1 VTRTGSRSG
10 LSGGLGAGMGAG
22 LVVAVVCAAMTPAS
36 SVSADMLLSSGPAP
50 SRVKVVSYRD
60 IPFRTVV
67 RQRYDFSC
75 GSAALA
81 TLLRYHYDREVG
93 EEQIF
98 RAMYAAGDQDVIRR
112 VGFSLLDMKQFLE
125 ASGYHAD
132 GYRLNIDNLASM
144 DKPAI
149 VMIDTAGYKHFVV
162 FKGDDA
168 GRVLIGDP
176 ALGLK
181 IYSREQ
187 FASMWNGIAFVVREP
202 ADRFNQAA
210 EWTPWNRS
218 RPAQAL
224 PNHSLAELTREL
236 PPLYQVTT
244 RFPIDP
250 YLR

>member
-1 VTRTGSRSG
+1 MTRSG
-10 LSGGLGAGMGAG
+10 FRFHKGLGLSAAA
-22 LVVAVVCAAMTPAS
+22 LCATWFCAAPAG
-36 SVSADMLLSSGPAP
+36 ADVLLSSGPAP
-50 SRVKVVSYRD
+50 ARVSVVSYRD

-112 VGFSLLDMKQFLE
+112 VGFSLLDIKQFLE
-125 ASGYHAD
+125 ANGYQAD
-132 GYRLNIDNLASM
+132 GFRLTLDNLASM
-144 DKPAI
+144 NRPAI

-162 FKGDDA
+162 FKGNDA
-168 GRVLIGDP
+168 DRVLIGDP

-187 FASMWNGIAFVVREP
+187 FISMWNGIAFVVREP
-202 ADRFNQAA
+202 ADSFNEAS
-210 EWTPWNRS
+210 EWTPWNRA

-236 PPLYQVTT
+236 PPLYQITT
-244 RFPIDP
+244 RFPLDP

>member
-1 VTRTGSRSG
+1 MTHRRRDRSG
-10 LSGGLGAGMGAG
+10 PGLP
-22 LVVAVVCAAMTPAS
+22 LAALCTVWLLAAPAA
-36 SVSADMLLSSGPAP
+36 ADVLISNGPAP
-50 SRVKVVSYRD
+50 ARLSVVSYRD

-81 TLLRYHYDREVG
+81 TLLRYHYDRQVG
-93 EEQIF
+93 EEQVF

-125 ASGYHAD
+125 ASGYQAD
-132 GYRLNIDNLASM
+132 GFRLSIDDLAGM
-144 DKPAI
+144 NKPAI

-162 FKGDDA
+162 FKGEDA

-181 IYSREQ
+181 IYSRDQ
-187 FASMWNGIAFVVREP
+187 FAAMWNGVAFVVREP

-210 EWTPWNRS
+210 EWVPWNRS
-218 RPAQAL
+218 RPGQAL
-224 PNHSLAELTREL
+224 PNNALAELTREL

-244 RFPIDP
+244 RFSLDP
-250 YLR
+250 FLR

>member
-1 VTRTGSRSG
+1 MKRRGFSSRSG
-10 LSGGLGAGMGAG
+10 LGLPLAA
-22 LVVAVVCAAMTPAS
+22 LCAAWVCAAPAGAEVIIS
-36 SVSADMLLSSGPAP
+36 NGLAPA
-50 SRVKVVSYRD
+50 RLNVVSYRD

-81 TLLRYHYDREVG
+81 TLLRYHYDRDVG
-93 EEQIF
+93 EEQVF
-98 RAMYAAGDQDVIRR
+98 RAMYAAGDQDVIQR

-125 ASGYHAD
+125 ASGYQAD
-132 GYRLNIDNLASM
+132 GFRLKLSDLEAMNR
-144 DKPAI
+144 PAI

-168 GRVLIGDP
+168 GRVLVGDP

-187 FASMWNGIAFVVREP
+187 FTSMWNGIAFVLREP
-202 ADRFNQAA
+202 ADRFNQAS
-210 EWTPWNRS
+210 EWMPWNKS
-218 RPAQAL
+218 RPWQAL
-224 PNHSLAELTREL
+224 PDSSLAELTREL

-244 RFPIDP
+244 RFPLDP

>member
-1 VTRTGSRSG
+1 MTRSG
-10 LSGGLGAGMGAG
+10 FRFRKGLGLSAAA
-22 LVVAVVCAAMTPAS
+22 LCATWFCAAPAG
-36 SVSADMLLSSGPAP
+36 ADVLLSSGPAP
-50 SRVKVVSYRD
+50 ARVSVVSYRD

-112 VGFSLLDMKQFLE
+112 VGFSLLDIKQFLE
-125 ASGYHAD
+125 ANGYQAD
-132 GYRLNIDNLASM
+132 GFRLTLDNLASM
-144 DKPAI
+144 NRPAI

-162 FKGDDA
+162 FKGNDA
-168 GRVLIGDP
+168 DRVLIGDP

-187 FASMWNGIAFVVREP
+187 FISMWNGIAFVVREP
-202 ADRFNQAA
+202 ADSFNEAS
-210 EWTPWNRS
+210 EWTPWNRA

-244 RFPIDP
+244 RFPLDP

>member
-1 VTRTGSRSG
+1 MKRGR
-10 LSGGLGAGMGAG
+10 LRIRGGLG
-22 LVVAVVCAAMTPAS
+22 LPSAALFAALMAAAPAS
-36 SVSADMLLSSGPAP
+36 AEVILSNGPAP
-50 SRVKVVSYRD
+50 ARLNVVSYRD

-81 TLLRYHYDREVG
+81 TLLRYHYDRNIG
-93 EEQIF
+93 EEQVF
-98 RAMYAAGDQDVIRR
+98 RAMYLAGDQDTIRR

-125 ASGYHAD
+125 ASGYQAD
-132 GYRLNIDNLASM
+132 GFRLSLDDLERMN
-144 DKPAI
+144 KPAI
-149 VMIDTAGYKHFVV
+149 VMINTAGYKHFVV

-181 IYSREQ
+181 IYTRDE
-187 FASMWNGIAFVVREP
+187 FTAMWNGVAFLIREP
-202 ADRFNQAA
+202 ADRFNQAS

-218 RPAQAL
+218 RPSQAL
-224 PNHSLAELTREL
+224 PNNSLAELTREL
-236 PPLYQVTT
+236 PPLYQITT

>member
-1 VTRTGSRSG
+1 MTRRAPSSRR
-10 LSGGLGAGMGAG
+10 GLGQTLAA
-22 LVVAVVCAAMTPAS
+22 LCTVWLCASPAA
-36 SVSADMLLSSGPAP
+36 ADVLISNGPAP
-50 SRVKVVSYRD
+50 ARVSVVSYRD

-93 EEQIF
+93 EEQVF
-98 RAMYAAGDQDVIRR
+98 RAMYAAGDQAVIRQ

-125 ASGYHAD
+125 ASGYQAD
-132 GYRLNIDNLASM
+132 GFRLSIDDLASM
-144 DKPAI
+144 NKPAI
-149 VMIDTAGYKHFVV
+149 VMMDTAGYKHFVI
-162 FKGDDA
+162 FKGDRA

-181 IYSREQ
+181 TYSREQ
-187 FASMWNGIAFVVREP
+187 FTSMWNGVAFVIREP
-202 ADRFNQAA
+202 AERFNQAT
-210 EWTPWNRS
+210 EWTPWNQS
-218 RPAQAL
+218 RPWQAL

-244 RFPIDP
+244 RFSLDP

>member
-1 VTRTGSRSG
+1 MTRSG
-10 LSGGLGAGMGAG
+10 FRFRKGLGLSAAA
-22 LVVAVVCAAMTPAS
+22 LCAAWSCAAPAG
-36 SVSADMLLSSGPAP
+36 ADVLLSSGPAP
-50 SRVKVVSYRD
+50 ARVSVVSYRD

-112 VGFSLLDMKQFLE
+112 VGFSLLDIKQFLE
-125 ASGYHAD
+125 ANGYQAD
-132 GYRLNIDNLASM
+132 GFRLTLDNLASLNR
-144 DKPAI
+144 PAI

-162 FKGDDA
+162 FKGSDA
-168 GRVLIGDP
+168 DRVLIGDP

-181 IYSREQ
+181 IYSRDQ
-187 FASMWNGIAFVVREP
+187 FTSMWNGIAFVVREP
-202 ADRFNQAA
+202 ADRFNEAS
-210 EWTPWNRS
+210 EWTPWNRG

-224 PNHSLAELTREL
+224 PNYSLAELTREL

>member
-1 VTRTGSRSG
+1 VKRGG
-10 LSGGLGAGMGAG
+10 LSIRGGLGLSFAA
-22 LVVAVVCAAMTPAS
+22 LCVALTAAP
-36 SVSADMLLSSGPAP
+36 VSAEVILSNGPAP
-50 SRVKVVSYRD
+50 ARLNVVSYRD

-81 TLLRYHYDREVG
+81 TLLRYHYDRNVG
-93 EEQIF
+93 EEQVF
-98 RAMYAAGDQDVIRR
+98 RAMYQAGDQETIRR

-125 ASGYHAD
+125 ASGYQAD
-132 GYRLNIDNLASM
+132 GFRLSLDDLEKMN
-144 DKPAI
+144 KPAI
-149 VMIDTAGYKHFVV
+149 VMINTAGYKHFVV

-181 IYSREQ
+181 IYSRDE
-187 FASMWNGIAFVVREP
+187 FTAMWNGVAFLIREP

-218 RPAQAL
+218 RPGQAL
-224 PNHSLAELTREL
+224 PNNSLAELTREL

>member
-1 VTRTGSRSG
+1 MKRRSSSSRSG
-10 LSGGLGAGMGAG
+10 LGLP
-22 LVVAVVCAAMTPAS
+22 LAALCTAWLFAPPAS
-36 SVSADMLLSSGPAP
+36 AEVIISTGAAPA
-50 SRVKVVSYRD
+50 RLNVISYRD

-81 TLLRYHYDREVG
+81 TLLRYHYDRELG
-93 EEQIF
+93 EEQVF
-98 RAMYAAGDQDVIRR
+98 RAMYAAGDQDVIRQ

-125 ASGYHAD
+125 ANGYQAD
-132 GYRLNIDNLASM
+132 GFRLSLDDLASM
-144 DKPAI
+144 NRPAI
-149 VMIDTAGYKHFVV
+149 VMMDTAGYKHFVI

-168 GRVLIGDP
+168 DRVLIGDP

-181 IYSREQ
+181 IYSRDE
-187 FASMWNGIAFVVREP
+187 FSSMWNGVAFVIREP

-218 RPAQAL
+218 RPWQAL
-224 PNHSLAELTREL
+224 PNSSLAELTREL

-244 RFPIDP
+244 RFPLDP

>member
-1 VTRTGSRSG
+1 MTRVGVNVFISACLAAG
-10 LSGGLGAGMGAG
+10 VLGATA
-22 LVVAVVCAAMTPAS
+22 LCAAPAS
-36 SVSADMLLSSGPAP
+36 ADILLSSGPAP
-50 SRVKVVSYRD
+50 SRVSVVSYRD

-98 RAMYAAGDQDVIRR
+98 RAMYAAGDQDTIRR
-112 VGFSLLDMKQFLE
+112 VGFSLLDMKNYLE
-125 ASGYHAD
+125 AHGFNAD
-132 GYRLNIDNLASM
+132 GYRLTLDNLASM
-144 DKPAI
+144 EKPAI
-149 VMIDTAGYKHFVV
+149 VMIDTAGYKHFVI
-162 FKGDDA
+162 FKGADA

-181 IYSREQ
+181 IYTSAE
-187 FASMWNGIAFVVREP
+187 FTSMWNGIAFVVREP
-202 ADRFNQAA
+202 ADNFNDKA
-210 EWTPWNRS
+210 EWKPWNRS
-218 RPAQAL
+218 RPEQAL
-224 PNHSLAELTREL
+224 PNSSLAELTREL

>member
-1 VTRTGSRSG
+1 MTRRAPSSRR
-10 LSGGLGAGMGAG
+10 GLGQTLAA
-22 LVVAVVCAAMTPAS
+22 LCTAWLCASPAA
-36 SVSADMLLSSGPAP
+36 ADVLISNGPAP
-50 SRVKVVSYRD
+50 ARVSVVSYRD

-93 EEQIF
+93 EEQVF
-98 RAMYAAGDQDVIRR
+98 RAMYAAGDQAVIRQ

-125 ASGYHAD
+125 ASGYQAD
-132 GYRLNIDNLASM
+132 GFRLSIDDLASM
-144 DKPAI
+144 NKPAI
-149 VMIDTAGYKHFVV
+149 VMMDAAGYKHFVI
-162 FKGDDA
+162 FKGDRA

-181 IYSREQ
+181 TYSREQ
-187 FASMWNGIAFVVREP
+187 FTSMWNGVAFVIREP
-202 ADRFNQAA
+202 AERFNQAT
-210 EWTPWNRS
+210 EWKPWNQS
-218 RPAQAL
+218 RPWQAL

-244 RFPIDP
+244 RFSLDP

>member
-1 VTRTGSRSG
+1 V
-10 LSGGLGAGMGAG
+10 GAE
-22 LVVAVVCAAMTPAS
+22 VI
-36 SVSADMLLSSGPAP
+36 LSSGPAP
-50 SRVKVVSYRD
+50 SRLNVVSYRD

-81 TLLRYHYDREVG
+81 TLLRYHYNRDVN
-93 EEQIF
+93 EELVF
-98 RAMYAAGDQDVIRR
+98 RAMYAAGDQSVIQR
-112 VGFSLLDMKQFLE
+112 VGFSLLDMKQFLASNGYE
-125 ASGYHAD
+125 ANGF
-132 GYRLNIDNLASM
+132 RLSLKDLEDMNR
-144 DKPAI
+144 PAI

-168 GRVLIGDP
+168 GRVLVGDP

-181 IYSREQ
+181 IYTREQ
-187 FASMWNGIAFVVREP
+187 FTAMWNGIAFVLREP
-202 ADRFNQAA
+202 ADRFNQAS

-224 PNHSLAELTREL
+224 PNSSLAELTREL
-236 PPLYQVTT
+236 PPLYQITT
-244 RFPIDP
+244 RFPLDP

>member
-1 VTRTGSRSG
+1 MTYRGGSVRRVLG
-10 LSGGLGAGMGAG
+10 PALALLGAVWMYSAPAGAE
-22 LVVAVVCAAMTPAS
+22 VV
-36 SVSADMLLSSGPAP
+36 LSNGPAP
-50 SRVKVVSYRD
+50 ARINVVSYRD

-93 EEQIF
+93 EEQVF
-98 RAMYAAGDQDVIRR
+98 RAMYAAGNQDVIRQ
-112 VGFSLLDMKQFLE
+112 VGFSLLDMKKFLE
-125 ASGYHAD
+125 ANGYQAD
-132 GYRLNIDNLASM
+132 GFRLSLDDLASM
-144 DKPAI
+144 NKPAI

-168 GRVLIGDP
+168 DRVLIGDP

-181 IYSREQ
+181 IYSRDE
-187 FASMWNGIAFVVREP
+187 FTSMWNGVAFLVREP

-218 RPAQAL
+218 RPWQAL
-224 PNHSLAELTREL
+224 PNSSLAELTREL

-244 RFPIDP
+244 RFPLDP

>member
-1 VTRTGSRSG
+1 MP
-10 LSGGLGAGMGAG
+10 GGLNTFRSACLAAGALGATV
-22 LVVAVVCAAMTPAS
+22 LSAPPAG
-36 SVSADMLLSSGPAP
+36 ADILLSSGPAP
-50 SRVKVVSYRD
+50 SRVSVVSYRD

-98 RAMYAAGDQDVIRR
+98 RAMYAAGDQDTIRR
-112 VGFSLLDMKQFLE
+112 VGFSLLDMKNYLE
-125 ASGYHAD
+125 AHGFNAD
-132 GYRLNIDNLASM
+132 GYRLTLENLASM
-144 DKPAI
+144 GKPAI
-149 VMIDTAGYKHFVV
+149 VMIDTAGYKHFVI
-162 FKGDDA
+162 FKGEDA

-181 IYSREQ
+181 IYSSAE
-187 FASMWNGIAFVVREP
+187 FVSMWNGIAFVVREP
-202 ADRFNQAA
+202 ADRFNDKA
-210 EWTPWNRS
+210 EWKPWNRS
-218 RPAQAL
+218 RPEQAL
-224 PNHSLAELTREL
+224 PNSSLAELTREL

>member
-1 VTRTGSRSG
+1 MTQGEARIFIGGCLSAAALG
-10 LSGGLGAGMGAG
+10 LTALGAG
-22 LVVAVVCAAMTPAS
+22 PAS
-36 SVSADMLLSSGPAP
+36 ADVLLSNGPAP
-50 SRVKVVSYRD
+50 ARVSVVSYRD

-98 RAMYAAGDQDVIRR
+98 RAMYAAGDQDTIRR
-112 VGFSLLDMKQFLE
+112 VGFSLLDMKNFLE
-125 ASGYHAD
+125 TNGYHAD
-132 GYRLNIDNLASM
+132 GYRLTLENLASM
-144 DKPAI
+144 NKPAI
-149 VMIDTAGYKHFVV
+149 VMIDTAGYKHFVI

-181 IYSREQ
+181 IYTREE
-187 FASMWNGIAFVVREP
+187 FVSMWNGIAFVLREP
-202 ADRFNQAA
+202 ADNFNDAA
-210 EWTPWNRS
+210 EWKPWNRS
-218 RPAQAL
+218 RPEQAL
-224 PNHSLAELTREL
+224 PNSSLAELTREL

>member
-1 VTRTGSRSG
+1 VTQR
-10 LSGGLGAGMGAG
+10 GAGVRIGALLSAAALATVG
-22 LVVAVVCAAMTPAS
+22 LWAAPAG
-36 SVSADMLLSSGPAP
+36 ADILLSSGPAP
-50 SRVKVVSYRD
+50 SRISVVSYRD

-98 RAMYAAGDQDVIRR
+98 RAMYAAGDQDTIRR

-125 ASGYHAD
+125 ANGYHAD
-132 GYRLNIDNLASM
+132 GYRLTVDNLASM
-144 DKPAI
+144 NKPAI
-149 VMIDTAGYKHFVV
+149 VMIDTAGYKHFVI

-181 IYSREQ
+181 IYTREQ
-187 FASMWNGIAFVVREP
+187 FSSMWNGIAFVVREP
-202 ADRFNQAA
+202 ADRFNDAG
-210 EWTPWNRS
+210 EWLPWNRS

-224 PNHSLAELTREL
+224 PNSSLAELTREL

-244 RFPIDP
+244 RFPLDP

>member
-1 VTRTGSRSG
+1 MTRRRSSFCIG
-10 LSGGLGAGMGAG
+10 LSLP
-22 LVVAVVCAAMTPAS
+22 VAALCAAWLCAAPAG
-36 SVSADMLLSSGPAP
+36 ADVLLSSGPAP
-50 SRVKVVSYRD
+50 ARVSVISYRD

-125 ASGYHAD
+125 ANGYQAD
-132 GYRLNIDNLASM
+132 GYRLTLDNLASM
-144 DKPAI
+144 NKPAI
-149 VMIDTAGYKHFVV
+149 VMIDTAGYKHFVI

-187 FASMWNGIAFVVREP
+187 FTSMWNGIAFVVREP
-202 ADRFNQAA
+202 ADRFNEAS
-210 EWTPWNRS
+210 EWMPWNRS

-244 RFPIDP
+244 HFPIDP

>member
-1 VTRTGSRSG
+1 MSAAPA
-10 LSGGLGAGMGAG
+10 GAD
-22 LVVAVVCAAMTPAS
+22 V
-36 SVSADMLLSSGPAP
+36 LLSNGPAP
-50 SRVKVVSYRD
+50 ARISVVSYRD

-81 TLLRYHYDREVG
+81 TLLRYHYDRDVG
-93 EEQIF
+93 EERVF
-98 RAMYAAGDQDVIRR
+98 RAMYAAGDQDTIRR

-125 ASGYHAD
+125 ANGFQAD
-132 GYRLNIDNLASM
+132 GFRLGLADLAEM
-144 DKPAI
+144 NKPAI
-149 VMIDTAGYKHFVV
+149 VMINTAGYKHFVV
-162 FKGDDA
+162 FKGTND

-181 IYSREQ
+181 IYTRDE
-187 FASMWNGIAFVVREP
+187 FTAMWNGVAFVVREP
-202 ADRFNQAA
+202 ADQFNQAA

-218 RPAQAL
+218 RPWQAL
-224 PNHSLAELTREL
+224 PNTSLAELTREL

-250 YLR
+250 FLR